1 MVHPIAEAD
10 ERSPFGRLTP
20 DEFYARHGVTHT
32 TSSFVNPRGLRIFT
46 QRWTPATTP
55 VLGAVAVVHGFTG
68 ESSWMVQLTAVHL
81 AASGFA
87 VAALDHQGHGFSEGL
102 QGHIPDIG
110 PVLDDCDA
118 AFAAFRADHPP
129 PLPCFLYGESLGGAI
144 ALLLH
149 LRRKDLWRDGAVLN
163 GAMCGVSPR
172 FKPPWPLE
180 HLLAAAAA
188 VIPTWRVAYTRGN
201 IPERS
206 FKVEWKRAL
215 ALASPRRTTAPP
227 RAATALELLRVCREL
242 QGRFEEVE
250 LPLLVVHGGDD
261 TVCDPACVEELFR
274 RAGSKDKTL
283 RVYPGMWHQ
292 IIGEPEENVEK
303 VFDEIIAWLKARS
316 SASVSAGSATADAQ
330 EQQ

>member
-1 MVHPIAEAD
+1 
-10 ERSPFGRLTP
+10 
-20 DEFYARHGVTHT
+20 
-32 TSSFVNPRGLRIFT
+32 
-46 QRWTPATTP
+46 
-55 VLGAVAVVHGFTG
+55 
-68 ESSWMVQLTAVHL
+68 VQLTAVHL
-81 AASGFA
+81 AAAGFA

-102 QGHIPDIG
+102 PGHIPDIA

-118 AFAAFRADHPP
+118 AFAAFRADYPP

-149 LRRKDLWRDGAVLN
+149 LRRGDLWRDGAVLN

-188 VIPTWRVAYTRGN
+188 VVPTWRVAFTRGN

-206 FKVEWKRAL
+206 FKVEWKRRL

-242 QGRFEEVE
+242 QARFEEVD
-250 LPLLVVHGGDD
+250 LPLLAVHGADD

-292 IIGEPEENVEK
+292 IVGEPEENVEK
-303 VFDEIIAWLKARS
+303 VFDEIIAWLKAR
-316 SASVSAGSATADAQ
+316 AATAVGAQ
-330 EQQ
+330 QQE

>member
-1 MVHPIAEAD
+1 MVHPVAEAD
-10 ERSPFGRLTP
+10 ERSPFGCLTP
-20 DEFYARHGVTHT
+20 EEFYARHGVEHS
-32 TSSFVNPRGLRIFT
+32 TSTFVNPRGLRIFT
-46 QRWTPATTP
+46 QRWTPLPGAP

-81 AASGFA
+81 AAAGFA

-102 QGHIPDIG
+102 QGHIPDIE

-129 PLPCFLYGESLGGAI
+129 PLPLFLYGESLGGAM

-149 LRRKDLWRDGAVLN
+149 LRGKGKGLWRDGAVLN

-188 VIPTWRVAYTRGN
+188 VVPTWRVAFTRGN
-201 IPERS
+201 IPGRS
-206 FKVEWKRAL
+206 FKVDWKRSL
-215 ALASPRRTTAPP
+215 AVASPRRTTAPP

-242 QGRFEEVE
+242 QARFEEVD

-261 TVCDPACVEELFR
+261 TVCDPACVEELHR

-283 RVYPGMWHQ
+283 RIYPGMWHQ
-292 IIGEPEENVEK
+292 IVGEPEENVEK
-303 VFDEIIAWLKARS
+303 AFDEIIAWLKDRAAAAA
-316 SASVSAGSATADAQ
+316 SASTAG